1 MNARF
6 DCVGV
11 HFLEFMNPAFRNIL
25 INLIRICLNSGR
37 LQGEAIEADFGLA
50 DESTID

>member
-1 MNARF
+1 MNDRF

-11 HFLEFMNPAFRNIL
+11 YFLEFMNPAFRNIL

-37 LQGEAIEADFGLA
+37 LQGEADFGLA